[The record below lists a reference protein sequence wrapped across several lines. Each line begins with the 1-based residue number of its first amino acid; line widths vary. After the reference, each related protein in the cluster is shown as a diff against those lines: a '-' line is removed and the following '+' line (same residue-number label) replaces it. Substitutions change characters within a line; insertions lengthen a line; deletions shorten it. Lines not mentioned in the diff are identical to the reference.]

1 MTKQEFLKSL
11 REELERHKVQNVT
24 DILADYQ
31 EHFDHGLSKG
41 KSEENIALGLGFPST
56 IAKAYKTEHMI
67 NEIKDPAKGFQLG
80 LILSVIGR
88 LIVIAPFNFLVL
100 FIPGI
105 VIGAILV
112 SGWSAALAI
121 ASAGLVAFTIL
132 PTIAELSTTA
142 WAWVTSIC
150 AGFGLLGLALV
161 TGMLMFVFSK
171 YILLSLISYLQWNIK
186 FVTQK

>member
-1 MTKQEFLKSL
+1 MTKQEFLKNL

-24 DILADYQ
+24 DILADYE

-41 KSEENIALGLGFPST
+41 KSEEKIALGLGFPST

-80 LILSVIGR
+80 LMLSVIGR

-105 VIGAILV
+105 VIFAILAG
-112 SGWSAALAI
+112 GWGAAVGI
-121 ASAGLVAFTIL
+121 GSAGLAAFSII
-132 PTIAELSTTA
+132 PSVAELSTTA
-142 WAWVTSIC
+142 WAWVATIC
-150 AGFGLLGLALV
+150 TGLGLLGMALV

>member
-1 MTKQEFLKSL
+1 MTKQEFLKTL
-11 REELERHKVQNVT
+11 REELERHKVQNVA
-24 DILADYQ
+24 DILADYE
-31 EHFDHGLSKG
+31 EHFEHGLSKR
-41 KSEENIALGLGFPST
+41 KSEEEIARGLGFPST

-80 LILSVIGR
+80 LALSVVGR

-105 VIGAILV
+105 VIFAILAT
-112 SGWSAALAI
+112 GWSAALGL
-121 ASAGLVAFTIL
+121 ASAALAAFTIV
-132 PTIAELSTTA
+132 PSVAELSTTA
-142 WAWVTSIC
+142 WAWMASIFS
-150 AGFGLLGLALV
+150 GFGLLGLALL
-161 TGMLMFVFSK
+161 TGMLMFVISK

>member
-1 MTKQEFLKSL
+1 MTKQEFLKNL
-11 REELERHKVQNVT
+11 KEELERHKVQNVT
-24 DILADYQ
+24 DILTDYE

-80 LILSVIGR
+80 LALSVIAR

-105 VIGAILV
+105 VIFAILV
-112 SGWSAALAI
+112 SGWSAALGI
-121 ASAGLVAFTIL
+121 ASAGLAAFSII
-132 PTIAELSTTA
+132 PSVVELSSTGWT
-142 WAWVTSIC
+142 WVAALCS
-150 AGFGLLGLALV
+150 GLGLMGLALL
-161 TGMLMFVFSK
+161 TGMLMFVISK